1 MASHGKKNVN
11 QPGFALQQATLGQR
25 RDTYPDWSLRPDQQ
39 GLLVLG
45 TPLGSDA
52 FVPRLL
58 ELKRAE
64 HDKLLTRIPAVEDL
78 QSRLAPVTLLRL
90 PSGQLPPPRVAACCH
105 LALCCGARRRS

>member
-1 MASHGKKNVN
+1 MQGDSDAVVWTG
-11 QPGFALQQATLGQR
+11 
-25 RDTYPDWSLRPDQQ
+25 DWSLRPDQQ
-39 GLLVLG
+39 GFLVLG

-52 FVPRLL
+52 FVQRQL

-78 QSRLAPVTLLRL
+78 QAAWLLLRFLRL

-105 LALCCGARRRS
+105 FALCCGARRRS